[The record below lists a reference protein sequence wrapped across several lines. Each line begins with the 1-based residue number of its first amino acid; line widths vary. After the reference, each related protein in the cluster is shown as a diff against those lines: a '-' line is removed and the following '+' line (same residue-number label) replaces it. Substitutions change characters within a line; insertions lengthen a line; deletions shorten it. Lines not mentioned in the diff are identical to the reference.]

1 MPEQQGGDMKG
12 IGLTLA
18 VALALAMSLSIM
30 PGCTGQDNKQVAD
43 LAARVTAL
51 EDQLAIQKV
60 VMGEYPHAMDQRRI
74 KDYSE
79 LWAEDGIFVI
89 PSLATLH
96 GPKAIFQLMSN
107 PNAFAEPV
115 KPGDPPRPPRPEP
128 RDYQV
133 PHMIGSLGYEVKGDT
148 ATGIAYWTETTLV
161 DGKPAVVGA
170 GHYEDKLRKV
180 NGQWKFAKRTVVRDV
195 PAMTTEQMAQAPDRY
210 AE

>member
-1 MPEQQGGDMKG
+1 MQRIG
-12 IGLTLA
+12 ISLVVATALGMTLG
-18 VALALAMSLSIM
+18 AMA
-30 PGCTGQDNKQVAD
+30 GCARHEDQQVAE

-79 LWAEDGIFVI
+79 LWAADGIFVI

-96 GPKAIFQLMSN
+96 GPKAIFQLMSD
-107 PNAFAEPV
+107 PNAFAGPT

-128 RDYQV
+128 RNYQV
-133 PHMIGSLGYEVKGDT
+133 PHMTGSLAYEVKGGT

-161 DGKPAVVGA
+161 DGKPAVVGS
-170 GHYEDKLRKV
+170 GHYEDELRKV
-180 NGQWKFAKRTVVRDV
+180 NGQWKFARRTVVRDV
-195 PAMTTEQMAQAPDRY
+195 PAMTPEQMAQVPDRY
-210 AE
+210 AN

>member
-1 MPEQQGGDMKG
+1 MHRIRISVVLAAALGM
-12 IGLTLA
+12 TLGA
-18 VALALAMSLSIM
+18 VA
-30 PGCTGQDNKQVAD
+30 GCARQEDRQVAE

-79 LWAEDGIFVI
+79 LWAADGIFVI

-96 GPKAIFQLMSN
+96 GPKAIFQLMSD
-107 PNAFAEPV
+107 PNAFAAPS

-128 RDYQV
+128 RNYQV
-133 PHMIGSLGYEVKGDT
+133 PHMTGSLAYEVKGDT

-161 DGKPAVVGA
+161 DGKPAVVGS
-170 GHYEDKLRKV
+170 GHYEDELRKID
-180 NGQWKFAKRTVVRDV
+180 GQWKFARRTVVRDV
-195 PAMTTEQMAQAPDRY
+195 PAMTPEQMAQAPDRY
-210 AE
+210 AN

>member
-1 MPEQQGGDMKG
+1 MKR

-18 VALALAMSLSIM
+18 VALVLAMSLGTMS
-30 PGCTGQDNKQVAD
+30 GCTGQDDKQVAD
-43 LAARVTAL
+43 LAARVTTL

-74 KDYSE
+74 KDYSQ

-107 PNAFAEPV
+107 PNAFAEPS
-115 KPGDPPRPPRPEP
+115 KSGDPPRPEP
-128 RDYQV
+128 RNYQV
-133 PHMIGSLGYEVKGDT
+133 PHMIGSLAYEVKGDT

-180 NGQWKFAKRTVVRDV
+180 NGQWKFAQRTVVRDV
-195 PAMTTEQMAQAPDRY
+195 PAMTTEQMAHAPDRY